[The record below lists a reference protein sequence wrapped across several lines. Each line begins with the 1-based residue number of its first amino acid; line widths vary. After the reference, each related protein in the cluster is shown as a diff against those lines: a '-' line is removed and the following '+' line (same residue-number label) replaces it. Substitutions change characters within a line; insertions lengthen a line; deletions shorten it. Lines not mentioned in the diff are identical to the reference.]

1 VGLRVILA
9 EAELELVPQE
19 IVNHPLVRRQAQV
32 VRKEP
37 GQLVLD
43 QNHHGPAMA
52 QLPESERRG
61 RPDITHYAL
70 LALLESPLCRAG
82 GLEVVVHTRNRRLMR
97 VRSDTRLPRGEA
109 RFQGVISRVLY
120 EGASHETNP
129 LLWIEGRLA
138 PQQVLE
144 RFAEGPVL
152 RLDEHGP
159 FASPLQIA
167 DSARD
172 GRLTVVIGAFPHGDW
187 GQDWTAAAPTSA
199 SIWPDALNAWAV
211 AAEVA
216 AAFRFRH
223 GPHRPPAQV

>member
-1 VGLRVILA
+1 MGLRVVLA

-19 IVNHPLVRRQAQV
+19 IANHPLVRRQAQV
-32 VRKEP
+32 VRKRS

-43 QNHHGPAMA
+43 QNHHGPAMT
-52 QLPESERRG
+52 QLADHERRG

-70 LALLESPLCRAG
+70 LALLETPLCRAG
-82 GLEVVVHTRNRRLMR
+82 GLEVAIHTRNKRLIR

-109 RFQGVISRVLY
+109 RFQGVISRVLF
-120 EGASHETNP
+120 EGASHKNDP

-144 RFAEGPVL
+144 RFADGPVL
-152 RLDEHGP
+152 RLDEHGA

-187 GQDWTAAAPTSA
+187 GPEWTAAAPQA
-199 SIWPDALNAWAV
+199 VSIWPDALNAWAV

-223 GPHRPPAQV
+223 GPHRPAQ